1 MVLQLK
7 HRSVYCAQ
15 LIRTGSGI
23 LASKRSVGFSSAAVA
38 LILQAGQRAPRVQSP
53 ADRSSAPAP
62 PPWLQVEAERPE
74 PGVCLH
80 LCAHRFRPIVPSR
93 SPLQLTRLEPR
104 APPQFRLPRRREEE
118 RATPQRLS
126 STIGQAFFCL
136 QTRPQP
142 VAPFASAGVL
152 SFHAPGAPEDV
163 RERLARLLSLSA
175 AMMTDPDAPL
185 ESLRQREESSSD
197 GDAAETADEDAQQL
211 TVQSLPYV
219 KCRESVSAV
228 FSFDSAARRRISLAS
243 NATSDTANSSP
254 EHADKFPTSLSYS
267 VPSTTLVTNTPRGR
281 PAVDVIA
288 TYMNTC
294 DQRTVK
300 SELMRAHAHFAAE
313 WGWFADIDSSSESW
327 GGDGSVHSLRRR
339 LSADLGLID
348 VGNVHVLGDE
358 QTNTRI
364 TAAHKTFTIV
374 TEGNSKVVSATVSIP
389 KFRIV
394 QSRSGADRHAQ
405 YLITLMLGKEL
416 YADWRRYS
424 EFGELVKTLD
434 EKRYSRTQDA
444 WAGIETRWFNRLEPS
459 YLHQKCI
466 TLENFM
472 RELMYESNE
481 PTVLI
486 NFLGGYLGKV
496 NARPTDPVAYR
507 PAAQL
512 PKELRPPQPRHEREL
527 FEKMWAENFK
537 RSHVDYSTSLAPTQT
552 AS

>member
-1 MVLQLK
+1 MTTDSDARNTL
-7 HRSVYCAQ
+7 CPCDENA
-15 LIRTGSGI
+15 TNND
-23 LASKRSVGFSSAAVA
+23 SAEPAA
-38 LILQAGQRAPRVQSP
+38 AFRRA
-53 ADRSSAPAP
+53 DDD
-62 PPWLQVEAERPE
+62 
-74 PGVCLH
+74 G
-80 LCAHRFRPIVPSR
+80 
-93 SPLQLTRLEPR
+93 PL
-104 APPQFRLPRRREEE
+104 
-118 RATPQRLS
+118 
-126 STIGQAFFCL
+126 
-136 QTRPQP
+136 
-142 VAPFASAGVL
+142 
-152 SFHAPGAPEDV
+152 
-163 RERLARLLSLSA
+163 
-175 AMMTDPDAPL
+175 
-185 ESLRQREESSSD
+185 
-197 GDAAETADEDAQQL
+197 QL

-219 KCRESVSAV
+219 KRREHVDAV
-228 FSFDSAARRRISLAS
+228 RSFDPSGRRCVSLGCNASAGPLDAS
-243 NATSDTANSSP
+243 VDPA
-254 EHADKFPTSLSYS
+254 KYLTSLSYS
-267 VPSTTLVTNTPRGR
+267 VPSTNRVSNTPRGS

-288 TYMNTC
+288 TYLNTC

-300 SELMRAHAHFAAE
+300 LELMRAHARFASTREGGPPTHTRTSSMVSKEGSAE
-313 WGWFADIDSSSESW
+313 WGWFADIDSSSESK
-327 GGDGSVHSLRRR
+327 GNDGSVHSLRRR
-339 LSADLGLID
+339 LSADLGLVD
-348 VGNVHVLGDE
+348 VGSVHVLGDE
-358 QTNTRI
+358 QTNTRN

-394 QSRSGADRHAQ
+394 QSRSGSDRHAQ
-405 YLITLMLGKEL
+405 YLITLLLGKEL

-434 EKRYSRTQDA
+434 EKRYTRTQDV

-527 FEKMWAENFK
+527 FEKMWAENFQ
-537 RSHVDYSTSLAPTQT
+537 RSRVDYATVEPSDQTTSV
-552 AS
+552 

>member
-1 MVLQLK
+1 MTDLDEIAEERL
-7 HRSVYCAQ
+7 H
-15 LIRTGSGI
+15 
-23 LASKRSVGFSSAAVA
+23 
-38 LILQAGQRAPRVQSP
+38 P
-53 ADRSSAPAP
+53 ADD
-62 PPWLQVEAERPE
+62 
-74 PGVCLH
+74 
-80 LCAHRFRPIVPSR
+80 
-93 SPLQLTRLEPR
+93 T
-104 APPQFRLPRRREEE
+104 
-118 RATPQRLS
+118 
-126 STIGQAFFCL
+126 
-136 QTRPQP
+136 
-142 VAPFASAGVL
+142 
-152 SFHAPGAPEDV
+152 
-163 RERLARLLSLSA
+163 
-175 AMMTDPDAPL
+175 
-185 ESLRQREESSSD
+185 SSD
-197 GDAAETADEDAQQL
+197 GDAAEIVDVFCTAEDTPRSL

-219 KCRESVSAV
+219 KCR
-228 FSFDSAARRRISLAS
+228 DSASAIFGFDTVARRRISLAS
-243 NATSDTANSSP
+243 NVTSDTANSSP
-254 EHADKFPTSLSYS
+254 DHADKLPTSLSYS
-267 VPSTTLVTNTPRGR
+267 VPSVTMVTNTPRGR

-300 SELMRAHAHFAAE
+300 TELMRAQAHFASPRGGPTSRIRSSSMMSKDGSAE

-327 GGDGSVHSLRRR
+327 GGDGSIHSIRRR

-358 QTNTRI
+358 LTNTRI
-364 TAAHKTFTIV
+364 TAAHKTFAIV

-424 EFGELVKTLD
+424 EFGELVKMLD
-434 EKRYSRTQDA
+434 DKRYTRTQEA

-496 NARPTDPVAYR
+496 NARPTDPIAYR

-512 PKELRPPQPRHEREL
+512 PKELRPPQPQHEREL
-527 FEKMWAENFK
+527 FERMWAENFK
-537 RSHVDYSTSLAPTQT
+537 RSHVDYADTLATSQT
-552 AS
+552 AG

>member
-1 MVLQLK
+1 
-7 HRSVYCAQ
+7 
-15 LIRTGSGI
+15 
-23 LASKRSVGFSSAAVA
+23 
-38 LILQAGQRAPRVQSP
+38 
-53 ADRSSAPAP
+53 
-62 PPWLQVEAERPE
+62 
-74 PGVCLH
+74 
-80 LCAHRFRPIVPSR
+80 
-93 SPLQLTRLEPR
+93 
-104 APPQFRLPRRREEE
+104 
-118 RATPQRLS
+118 
-126 STIGQAFFCL
+126 
-136 QTRPQP
+136 
-142 VAPFASAGVL
+142 
-152 SFHAPGAPEDV
+152 
-163 RERLARLLSLSA
+163 
-175 AMMTDPDAPL
+175 MMTDSTVKA
-185 ESLRQREESSSD
+185 SLGQCDDSD
-197 GDAAETADEDAQQL
+197 GDAAEIADFFDIVKDDNGSSPQL
-211 TVQSLPYV
+211 TVRSLPYV
-219 KCRESVSAV
+219 KCRGSASAV
-228 FSFDSAARRRISLAS
+228 FSFDSAARRHISLVS
-243 NATSDTANSSP
+243 NETSDTVDSSP
-254 EHADKFPTSLSYS
+254 EHGNKLPTSLSYS
-267 VPSTTLVTNTPRGR
+267 VPPTTMVTTTPRGR

-300 SELMRAHAHFAAE
+300 SELMRAHAHFASPRGGPPSRIRSSSLMSREGSAE

-327 GGDGSVHSLRRR
+327 GGDGSIHSLRRR

-374 TEGNSKVVSATVSIP
+374 TEGNGKVVSATVSIP

-434 EKRYSRTQDA
+434 EKRYTRTQDA

-472 RELMYESNE
+472 RELMYESNK

-496 NARPTDPVAYR
+496 NARPMDSVAFR

-512 PKELRPPQPRHEREL
+512 PKELRPPQPQHEREL

-537 RSHVDYSTSLAPTQT
+537 RSHVDYATDVPSNQT

>member
-1 MVLQLK
+1 MTEPSD
-7 HRSVYCAQ
+7 RS
-15 LIRTGSGI
+15 LELSPER
-23 LASKRSVGFSSAAVA
+23 ASFTISV
-38 LILQAGQRAPRVQSP
+38 
-53 ADRSSAPAP
+53 ADRSSLFASSLRIRWIFS
-62 PPWLQVEAERPE
+62 PWLR
-74 PGVCLH
+74 
-80 LCAHRFRPIVPSR
+80 
-93 SPLQLTRLEPR
+93 QLSFAAKKSE
-104 APPQFRLPRRREEE
+104 
-118 RATPQRLS
+118 RLS
-126 STIGQAFFCL
+126 RIIGQAFFCL

-142 VAPFASAGVL
+142 VAPYVNGGVVL
-152 SFHAPGAPEDV
+152 SYHAPGAPEDV
-163 RERLARLLSLSA
+163 RERLTRLLRLSSD
-175 AMMTDPDAPL
+175 MMTDPNLIETAKEYLHQGDDSA
-185 ESLRQREESSSD
+185 SD
-197 GDAAETADEDAQQL
+197 GDAAEVADAFHADEDKLQRL

-228 FSFDSAARRRISLAS
+228 FSFDSAARRRVSLAS
-243 NATSDTANSSP
+243 DATSDTADSSP
-254 EHADKFPTSLSYS
+254 EHSDKLPTSLSYS
-267 VPSTTLVTNTPRGR
+267 VPSTTMVTNTPRGR

-300 SELMRAHAHFAAE
+300 SELMRAHAHFASPRGGPPSRIRSSSMMSKEGSAE

-358 QTNTRI
+358 QTNTRN

-394 QSRSGADRHAQ
+394 QSRAGADRHAQ

-434 EKRYSRTQDA
+434 QTRYTRTQDA

-486 NFLGGYLGKV
+486 NFLGGYMGKV
-496 NARPTDPVAYR
+496 NARPTDPVGHR

-512 PKELRPPQPRHEREL
+512 PKELRPPQPQHEREL

-537 RSHVDYSTSLAPTQT
+537 RSHVDYSHSLPSGQT

>member
-1 MVLQLK
+1 MK
-7 HRSVYCAQ
+7 N
-15 LIRTGSGI
+15 TKEG
-23 LASKRSVGFSSAAVA
+23 
-38 LILQAGQRAPRVQSP
+38 
-53 ADRSSAPAP
+53 
-62 PPWLQVEAERPE
+62 
-74 PGVCLH
+74 
-80 LCAHRFRPIVPSR
+80 FRPCDHNASD
-93 SPLQLTRLEPR
+93 
-104 APPQFRLPRRREEE
+104 
-118 RATPQRLS
+118 ATDL
-126 STIGQAFFCL
+126 AD
-136 QTRPQP
+136 
-142 VAPFASAGVL
+142 
-152 SFHAPGAPEDV
+152 SFHSTE
-163 RERLARLLSLSA
+163 
-175 AMMTDPDAPL
+175 
-185 ESLRQREESSSD
+185 SD
-197 GDAAETADEDAQQL
+197 GPLQL

-228 FSFDSAARRRISLAS
+228 FGFDSAARRRVSLAS
-243 NATSDTANSSP
+243 NAAACAANACSP

-300 SELMRAHAHFAAE
+300 SELMRAHAHFASSGGGPPSHIRSSSMLSKEGSAE

-327 GGDGSVHSLRRR
+327 GGDGSIHAQRRR

-374 TEGNSKVVSATVSIP
+374 TEGNGKVVSATVSIP

-394 QSRSGADRHAQ
+394 QSRSGGDRHAQ
-405 YLITLMLGKEL
+405 YLITLLLGKEL

-434 EKRYSRTQDA
+434 EKRYKRTQEA
-444 WAGIETRWFNRLEPS
+444 WASIETRWFNRLEPS

-496 NARPTDPVAYR
+496 NARPTDPVAFR

-512 PKELRPPQPRHEREL
+512 PKELRPPQPQHEREL

-537 RSHVDYSTSLAPTQT
+537 RSHVDYSTTLPPG
-552 AS
+552 

>member
-1 MVLQLK
+1 MFV
-7 HRSVYCAQ
+7 V
-15 LIRTGSGI
+15 
-23 LASKRSVGFSSAAVA
+23 VVVAA
-38 LILQAGQRAPRVQSP
+38 AGGPPSRI
-53 ADRSSAPAP
+53 RSSSIMSK
-62 PPWLQVEAERPE
+62 E
-74 PGVCLH
+74 G
-80 LCAHRFRPIVPSR
+80 S
-93 SPLQLTRLEPR
+93 
-104 APPQFRLPRRREEE
+104 
-118 RATPQRLS
+118 
-126 STIGQAFFCL
+126 
-136 QTRPQP
+136 
-142 VAPFASAGVL
+142 
-152 SFHAPGAPEDV
+152 
-163 RERLARLLSLSA
+163 
-175 AMMTDPDAPL
+175 
-185 ESLRQREESSSD
+185 
-197 GDAAETADEDAQQL
+197 
-211 TVQSLPYV
+211 
-219 KCRESVSAV
+219 
-228 FSFDSAARRRISLAS
+228 
-243 NATSDTANSSP
+243 
-254 EHADKFPTSLSYS
+254 
-267 VPSTTLVTNTPRGR
+267 
-281 PAVDVIA
+281 
-288 TYMNTC
+288 
-294 DQRTVK
+294 
-300 SELMRAHAHFAAE
+300 AE

-327 GGDGSVHSLRRR
+327 GGGDGSIHSLRRR

-434 EKRYSRTQDA
+434 EKRYTRTQDA

-507 PAAQL
+507 PSAQL
-512 PKELRPPQPRHEREL
+512 PKELRPPQPQHEREL

-537 RSHVDYSTSLAPTQT
+537 RSHVEYSPSLPTGQT

>member
-1 MVLQLK
+1 
-7 HRSVYCAQ
+7 
-15 LIRTGSGI
+15 
-23 LASKRSVGFSSAAVA
+23 
-38 LILQAGQRAPRVQSP
+38 
-53 ADRSSAPAP
+53 
-62 PPWLQVEAERPE
+62 
-74 PGVCLH
+74 
-80 LCAHRFRPIVPSR
+80 
-93 SPLQLTRLEPR
+93 
-104 APPQFRLPRRREEE
+104 
-118 RATPQRLS
+118 
-126 STIGQAFFCL
+126 
-136 QTRPQP
+136 
-142 VAPFASAGVL
+142 
-152 SFHAPGAPEDV
+152 
-163 RERLARLLSLSA
+163 
-175 AMMTDPDAPL
+175 MTDLD
-185 ESLRQREESSSD
+185 EVVEEHLHQSDDSSSD
-197 GDAAETADEDAQQL
+197 GDAEETVDVFGTSEDNLQSL

-219 KCRESVSAV
+219 KCRDSASAV
-228 FSFDSAARRRISLAS
+228 FGFDTAERRRISLMPS
-243 NATSDTANSSP
+243 VTSDSANSP
-254 EHADKFPTSLSYS
+254 LEHADKFPMSLSYS
-267 VPSTTLVTNTPRGR
+267 VPSVTVVTNTPRGQ

-294 DQRTVK
+294 DQRSVK
-300 SELMRAHAHFAAE
+300 SELMRAHAHFASPRGGGKSGPTSRIRSSSMMSKDGSAE

-327 GGDGSVHSLRRR
+327 GGDGSIHSLRRR

-348 VGNVHVLGDE
+348 MGNVHVLGDE

-364 TAAHKTFTIV
+364 TAAHKTFAV
-374 TEGNSKVVSATVSIP
+374 VSEGNSKVVPATVSIP

-434 EKRYSRTQDA
+434 EKRYTRTQEA

-496 NARPTDPVAYR
+496 NARPMDPIAYR

-512 PKELRPPQPRHEREL
+512 PKELRPPQPQHEREL

-537 RSHVDYSTSLAPTQT
+537 RSHVDYSDNLVTSQT
-552 AS
+552 AN

>member
-1 MVLQLK
+1 MTTDVHACKSL
-7 HRSVYCAQ
+7 SPCDE
-15 LIRTGSGI
+15 SG
-23 LASKRSVGFSSAAVA
+23 VA
-38 LILQAGQRAPRVQSP
+38 LN
-53 ADRSSAPAP
+53 
-62 PPWLQVEAERPE
+62 
-74 PGVCLH
+74 
-80 LCAHRFRPIVPSR
+80 
-93 SPLQLTRLEPR
+93 
-104 APPQFRLPRRREEE
+104 
-118 RATPQRLS
+118 
-126 STIGQAFFCL
+126 
-136 QTRPQP
+136 
-142 VAPFASAGVL
+142 
-152 SFHAPGAPEDV
+152 
-163 RERLARLLSLSA
+163 
-175 AMMTDPDAPL
+175 
-185 ESLRQREESSSD
+185 
-197 GDAAETADEDAQQL
+197 AAELALAFRRADDDGPLQL

-219 KCRESVSAV
+219 K
-228 FSFDSAARRRISLAS
+228 RR
-243 NATSDTANSSP
+243 
-254 EHADKFPTSLSYS
+254 EHADKTAALSVDASGRRRVSVGCSATSDPLQAPLEPADKFLMSLSYS
-267 VPSTTLVTNTPRGR
+267 VPCPTRVSNTPRGS

-300 SELMRAHAHFAAE
+300 LELMRAHARFASSRGGPSTRTRTSSMVSKEGSAE
-313 WGWFADIDSSSESW
+313 WGWFADIDSSSESR
-327 GGDGSVHSLRRR
+327 GNDGSVHSLRRR
-339 LSADLGLID
+339 LSADLGLVD

-358 QTNTRI
+358 QTNTRN

-374 TEGNSKVVSATVSIP
+374 TEGNGKVVSATVSIP

-394 QSRSGADRHAQ
+394 QSRSGSDRHAQ
-405 YLITLMLGKEL
+405 YLITLLLGKEL

-434 EKRYSRTQDA
+434 EKRYTRTQDV

-481 PTVLI
+481 PTLLI

-527 FEKMWAENFK
+527 FEKMWAENFQ
-537 RSHVDYSTSLAPTQT
+537 RSRVDYSTNEPSDQT

>member
-1 MVLQLK
+1 MKAFLLAFLSRTVCKLPAVNLQVTLEPGPSLA
-7 HRSVYCAQ
+7 RGLANGD
-15 LIRTGSGI
+15 IR
-23 LASKRSVGFSSAAVA
+23 AHAAAVLHDIDDPIGDA
-38 LILQAGQRAPRVQSP
+38 VVGGAPLVCGR
-53 ADRSSAPAP
+53 
-62 PPWLQVEAERPE
+62 EAAQEQ
-74 PGVCLH
+74 
-80 LCAHRFRPIVPSR
+80 PSFAAKK
-93 SPLQLTRLEPR
+93 SE
-104 APPQFRLPRRREEE
+104 
-118 RATPQRLS
+118 RLS

-142 VAPFASAGVL
+142 VAPYASGGVL
-152 SFHAPGAPEDV
+152 SFHAPGAPENV

-175 AMMTDPDAPL
+175 DMMTDPNVVEAAKDR
-185 ESLRQREESSSD
+185 LRLGDDSSSD
-197 GDAAETADEDAQQL
+197 VDAAEIADAFRADEADPQRL

-243 NATSDTANSSP
+243 NATSDTTDSSP

-267 VPSTTLVTNTPRGR
+267 VPSTTMVTNTPRGR

-300 SELMRAHAHFAAE
+300 SELMRAHAHFASPRGGPPSRIRSSSMMSKEGSAE

-327 GGDGSVHSLRRR
+327 GGDGSIHSLRRR

-358 QTNTRI
+358 QTNTRN

-434 EKRYSRTQDA
+434 EKRYTRTQDA

-512 PKELRPPQPRHEREL
+512 PKELRPPQPQHEREL

-537 RSHVDYSTSLAPTQT
+537 RSHVDYSHNLLPGQT

>member
-1 MVLQLK
+1 MADPNLEE
-7 HRSVYCAQ
+7 
-15 LIRTGSGI
+15 
-23 LASKRSVGFSSAAVA
+23 AAK
-38 LILQAGQRAPRVQSP
+38 
-53 ADRSSAPAP
+53 
-62 PPWLQVEAERPE
+62 E
-74 PGVCLH
+74 H
-80 LCAHRFRPIVPSR
+80 
-93 SPLQLTRLEPR
+93 
-104 APPQFRLPRRREEE
+104 
-118 RATPQRLS
+118 
-126 STIGQAFFCL
+126 
-136 QTRPQP
+136 
-142 VAPFASAGVL
+142 
-152 SFHAPGAPEDV
+152 
-163 RERLARLLSLSA
+163 
-175 AMMTDPDAPL
+175 
-185 ESLRQREESSSD
+185 LRQGDDSASD
-197 GDAAETADEDAQQL
+197 GDAAEIADAFRADEDNPQRL

-254 EHADKFPTSLSYS
+254 EHADKLPTSLSYS
-267 VPSTTLVTNTPRGR
+267 VPSTTMVTNTPRGR

-300 SELMRAHAHFAAE
+300 SELMRAHAHFASPRVDVADERTDCCDLVTCLVVGTFVCVVVAGAGEGGPPSRIRSSSMMSKEGSAE

-327 GGDGSVHSLRRR
+327 GGDGSIHSLRRR

-358 QTNTRI
+358 QTNTRN

-434 EKRYSRTQDA
+434 QKRYTRTQDA

-496 NARPTDPVAYR
+496 NARPTDPVGYR

-537 RSHVDYSTSLAPTQT
+537 RSHVDYSHSLPPGQT

>member
-1 MVLQLK
+1 MGTALLPP
-7 HRSVYCAQ
+7 
-15 LIRTGSGI
+15 
-23 LASKRSVGFSSAAVA
+23 AA
-38 LILQAGQRAPRVQSP
+38 P
-53 ADRSSAPAP
+53 
-62 PPWLQVEAERPE
+62 
-74 PGVCLH
+74 
-80 LCAHRFRPIVPSR
+80 
-93 SPLQLTRLEPR
+93 
-104 APPQFRLPRRREEE
+104 PRRRASE
-118 RATPQRLS
+118 TQRLS

-142 VAPFASAGVL
+142 VAPFASGTVL
-152 SFHAPGAPEDV
+152 SFHAPGEPDAV

-175 AMMTDPDAPL
+175 AMMAEPDVLTKAD
-185 ESLRQREESSSD
+185 SD
-197 GDAAETADEDAQQL
+197 GDASETADAFRPADDDLQQL

-228 FSFDSAARRRISLAS
+228 FSFDSAARRRVSLAS

-267 VPSTTLVTNTPRGR
+267 VPSTAIVTNTPRGR

-300 SELMRAHAHFAAE
+300 SELMRAHAHFASPRGGPPSRIRSSSIMSKEGSAE

-327 GGDGSVHSLRRR
+327 GGDGSIHSLRRR

-434 EKRYSRTQDA
+434 EKRYTRTQDA

-481 PTVLI
+481 PNVLI
-486 NFLGGYLGKV
+486 NFLGGYLAATR
-496 NARPTDPVAYR
+496 ARAV
-507 PAAQL
+507 
-512 PKELRPPQPRHEREL
+512 RED
-527 FEKMWAENFK
+527 
-537 RSHVDYSTSLAPTQT
+537 VG
-552 AS
+552 

>member
-1 MVLQLK
+1 
-7 HRSVYCAQ
+7 
-15 LIRTGSGI
+15 
-23 LASKRSVGFSSAAVA
+23 
-38 LILQAGQRAPRVQSP
+38 
-53 ADRSSAPAP
+53 
-62 PPWLQVEAERPE
+62 
-74 PGVCLH
+74 
-80 LCAHRFRPIVPSR
+80 
-93 SPLQLTRLEPR
+93 
-104 APPQFRLPRRREEE
+104 
-118 RATPQRLS
+118 
-126 STIGQAFFCL
+126 
-136 QTRPQP
+136 
-142 VAPFASAGVL
+142 
-152 SFHAPGAPEDV
+152 
-163 RERLARLLSLSA
+163 
-175 AMMTDPDAPL
+175 MMTDPDAL
-185 ESLRQREESSSD
+185 EAAKQSLRQREESASD
-197 GDAAETADEDAQQL
+197 GDVAETADAFRADEDADPQQL

-267 VPSTTLVTNTPRGR
+267 VPSRTLVTNTPRGR

-300 SELMRAHAHFAAE
+300 SELMRAHAHFASPRGGGPPSRIRSSSIMSKEGSAE

-327 GGDGSVHSLRRR
+327 GGDGSIHSLRRR

-364 TAAHKTFTIV
+364 TAAHKTFTII

-496 NARPTDPVAYR
+496 NARPTDPVAFR

-512 PKELRPPQPRHEREL
+512 PKELRPPQPQHEREL

-537 RSHVDYSTSLAPTQT
+537 RSHVDYSGSLTPTQK

>member
-1 MVLQLK
+1 MKAFLLAFLSRTVCKLPAVNLQVTLEPGP
-7 HRSVYCAQ
+7 S
-15 LIRTGSGI
+15 
-23 LASKRSVGFSSAAVA
+23 LARGLANGDIPLFS
-38 LILQAGQRAPRVQSP
+38 
-53 ADRSSAPAP
+53 
-62 PPWLQVEAERPE
+62 PWLRQ
-74 PGVCLH
+74 
-80 LCAHRFRPIVPSR
+80 PSFAAKK
-93 SPLQLTRLEPR
+93 SE
-104 APPQFRLPRRREEE
+104 
-118 RATPQRLS
+118 RLS

-142 VAPFASAGVL
+142 VAPYASGGVL
-152 SFHAPGAPEDV
+152 SFHAPGAPENV

-175 AMMTDPDAPL
+175 DMMTDPNVVEAAKDR
-185 ESLRQREESSSD
+185 LRLGDDSSSD
-197 GDAAETADEDAQQL
+197 VDAAEIADAFRADEADPQRL

-243 NATSDTANSSP
+243 NATSDTTDSSP

-267 VPSTTLVTNTPRGR
+267 VPSTTMVTNTPRGR

-300 SELMRAHAHFAAE
+300 SELMRAHAHFASPRGGPPSRIRSSSMMSKEGSAE

-327 GGDGSVHSLRRR
+327 GGDGSIHSLRRR

-358 QTNTRI
+358 QTNTRN

-434 EKRYSRTQDA
+434 EKRYTRTQDA

-512 PKELRPPQPRHEREL
+512 PKELRPPQPQHEREL

-537 RSHVDYSTSLAPTQT
+537 RSHVDYSHNLLPGQT